1 MFCITQVS
9 EVKKA
14 REGRKGVRWNGNL
27 FAASQAAA
35 TRATDGA
42 ICHRVQFLAHWL
54 SFLPRYRK
62 LFSESILLYYT
73 NFSFVLFTVQKAVWL
88 LSQIVKMN

>member
-1 MFCITQVS
+1 MFCISEVS

-42 ICHRVQFLAHWL
+42 ICH
-54 SFLPRYRK
+54 
-62 LFSESILLYYT
+62 
-73 NFSFVLFTVQKAVWL
+73 
-88 LSQIVKMN
+88 

>member
-14 REGRKGVRWNGNL
+14 REGRERSQMEWNL

-35 TRATDGA
+35 TRATDGS
-42 ICHRVQFLAHWL
+42 ICHQVQFLAHWL
-54 SFLPRYRK
+54 SFLPRYSK
-62 LFSESILLYYT
+62 LFSERVLLYYT
-73 NFSFVLFTVQKAVWL
+73 NFSFVLFTVQKAV
-88 LSQIVKMN
+88 

>member
-35 TRATDGA
+35 TRATDGS
-42 ICHRVQFLAHWL
+42 ICHNSWPTGYHFCQGIANYFQNV
-54 SFLPRYRK
+54 
-62 LFSESILLYYT
+62 
-73 NFSFVLFTVQKAVWL
+73 
-88 LSQIVKMN
+88 